1 MQRRAL
7 IDQHT
12 VDDRLTWQASGGF
25 SLEAAVDTRGSDAAI
40 RA

>member
-12 VDDRLTWQASGGF
+12 VDDRLTWQSGGF